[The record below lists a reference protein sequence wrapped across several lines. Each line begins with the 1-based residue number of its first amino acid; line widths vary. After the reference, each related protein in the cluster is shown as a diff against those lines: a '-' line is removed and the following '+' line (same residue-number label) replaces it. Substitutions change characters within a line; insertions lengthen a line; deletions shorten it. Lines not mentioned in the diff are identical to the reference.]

1 MEDEYEYEYVVTGW
15 VRFLYK
21 RGVITKLE
29 RVWITDLWDSQ
40 SLSAHRQVYE
50 FYSRTVEE
58 NPELWITYK
67 AKRRLTTNRTSGEHH
82 ETQ

>member
-1 MEDEYEYEYVVTGW
+1 MREDVIPEW

-21 RGVITKLE
+21 RGVITE
-29 RVWITDLWDSQ
+29 TEAVWITDLWDSQ
-40 SLSAHRQVYE
+40 SMAAHKQAYS

-58 NPELWITYK
+58 HPDLWITYK
-67 AKRRLTTNRTSGEHH
+67 AKRRLTTNQTSGEHH